1 MTAAKR
7 ILIVEDEPTIAD
19 TLIYVLNSS
28 GYQTEHVGLLQT
40 ALSRLQTDSFS
51 LAILDVGLPDGNGFD
66 LCRQIRRFSDIPVIF
81 LTAHGDEI
89 DRIVGLE
96 IGADDYVTKP
106 FSPREVAAR
115 VGVILRRL
123 GTADVVN
130 QALKFPGAVI
140 PAEAGIQR
148 DNWAPTYA
156 GATIFEGRV
165 NNKQTPAANTPFDL
179 DSQAGRIRYC
189 GHLLELTRY
198 EFLLLKLLI
207 ENPERIFSREQLLA
221 RIWQDPGDVFDRT
234 VDTHIKTLRAKLRL
248 AAADQDPIRTHRG
261 LGYSLQSR

>member
-1 MTAAKR
+1 VTTAKR
-7 ILIVEDEPTIAD
+7 ILIVEDEPAIAD

-66 LCRQIRRFSDIPVIF
+66 LCRQLRRFSDIPVIF

-106 FSPREVAAR
+106 FSPREVATR

-123 GTADVVN
+123 NAATGSD
-130 QALKFPGAVI
+130 QAATL
-140 PAEAGIQR
+140 AGQ
-148 DNWAPTYA
+148 
-156 GATIFEGRV
+156 FE
-165 NNKQTPAANTPFDL
+165 L

-189 GHLLELTRY
+189 GQLLDLTRY

-207 ENPERIFSREQLLA
+207 EHPERIFSREQLLE

-248 AAADQDPIRTHRG
+248 AATDQDPIRTHRG

>member
-7 ILIVEDEPTIAD
+7 ILIVEDEPAIAD

-40 ALSRLQTDSFS
+40 ALSRLQTDLFS

-66 LCRQIRRFSDIPVIF
+66 LCRQLRRFSDIPVIF

-96 IGADDYVTKP
+96 IGADDYITKP
-106 FSPREVAAR
+106 FSPREVATR

-123 GTADVVN
+123 GTAH
-130 QALKFPGAVI
+130 A
-140 PAEAGIQR
+140 
-148 DNWAPTYA
+148 
-156 GATIFEGRV
+156 
-165 NNKQTPAANTPFDL
+165 NKPAAAPNTQFDL

-189 GHLLELTRY
+189 GQLLDLTRY

-207 ENPERIFSREQLLA
+207 EHPERIFSREQLLE

-234 VDTHIKTLRAKLRL
+234 VDTHIKTLRAKLRT

>member
-7 ILIVEDEPTIAD
+7 ILIVEDEPAIAD
-19 TLIYVLNSS
+19 TLIYVLNQS

-40 ALSRLQTDSFS
+40 ALSRLQTASFA

-66 LCRQIRRFSDIPVIF
+66 LCRQLRRFSDIPVIF
-81 LTAHGDEI
+81 LTAHSDEI

-123 GTADVVN
+123 GTSN
-130 QALKFPGAVI
+130 P
-140 PAEAGIQR
+140 
-148 DNWAPTYA
+148 
-156 GATIFEGRV
+156 
-165 NNKQTPAANTPFDL
+165 TPAPNTPFDL
-179 DSQAGRIRYC
+179 DSQTGRIRFC
-189 GHLLELTRY
+189 GHLLDLTRY
-198 EFLLLKLLI
+198 EFLLLKLFI
-207 ENPERIFSREQLLA
+207 EHPERIFSREQLLE

>member
-1 MTAAKR
+1 VTAAKR
-7 ILIVEDEPTIAD
+7 ILIVEDEPAIAD
-19 TLIYVLNSS
+19 TLIYVLNNS
-28 GYQTEHVGLLQT
+28 GYHTEHVGLLQT
-40 ALSRLQTDSFS
+40 ALARLHTAAFS

-66 LCRQIRRFSDIPVIF
+66 LCRQLRRFSDIPVIF

-123 GTADVVN
+123 GAAEIN
-130 QALKFPGAVI
+130 Q
-140 PAEAGIQR
+140 
-148 DNWAPTYA
+148 
-156 GATIFEGRV
+156 
-165 NNKQTPAANTPFDL
+165 QTPAANTPFDL
-179 DSQAGRIRYC
+179 DSQAGRIRYY
-189 GHLLELTRY
+189 GHLLDLTRY

-207 ENPERIFSREQLLA
+207 EQPERIFSREQLLEK
-221 RIWQDPGDVFDRT
+221 IWQDPGDVFDRT
-234 VDTHIKTLRAKLRL
+234 VDTHIKTLRAKLRM

>member
-1 MTAAKR
+1 MTTAKR
-7 ILIVEDEPTIAD
+7 ILIVEDEPAIAD

-28 GYQTEHVGLLQT
+28 GYQTEHVGLMQT
-40 ALSRLQTDSFS
+40 ALSRLQTASFS

-66 LCRQIRRFSDIPVIF
+66 LCRQLRRFSDIPVIF

-96 IGADDYVTKP
+96 IGADDYITKP
-106 FSPREVAAR
+106 FSPREVATR

-123 GTADVVN
+123 GTADAN
-130 QALKFPGAVI
+130 KRAV
-140 PAEAGIQR
+140 
-148 DNWAPTYA
+148 
-156 GATIFEGRV
+156 
-165 NNKQTPAANTPFDL
+165 TPNTQFDL

-189 GHLLELTRY
+189 GHLLDLTRY
-198 EFLLLKLLI
+198 EFLLLKILI
-207 ENPERIFSREQLLA
+207 EHPERIFSREQLLE

>member
-1 MTAAKR
+1 MNASKR
-7 ILIVEDEPTIAD
+7 ILIVEDEPAIAD

-40 ALSRLQTDSFS
+40 ALSRLRAEAFD
-51 LAILDVGLPDGNGFD
+51 LVILDVGLPDGNGFD
-66 LCRQIRRFSDIPVIF
+66 LCRQLRRFSDIPVIF

-123 GTADVVN
+123 NAAIATD
-130 QALKFPGAVI
+130 QLPTL
-140 PAEAGIQR
+140 AGQ
-148 DNWAPTYA
+148 
-156 GATIFEGRV
+156 FE
-165 NNKQTPAANTPFDL
+165 L
-179 DSQAGRIRYC
+179 DSQAGRIRFY
-189 GHLLELTRY
+189 GHLLDLTRY
-198 EFLLLKLLI
+198 EFLLLKLFI
-207 ENPERIFSREQLLA
+207 EHPERIFSREQLLE

>member
-1 MTAAKR
+1 VTASKR
-7 ILIVEDEPTIAD
+7 ILIVEDEPAIAD

-28 GYQTEHVGLLQT
+28 GYRTEHVGLLQT
-40 ALSRLQTDSFS
+40 ALVRLQSTEFS
-51 LAILDVGLPDGNGFD
+51 LVILDVGLPDGNGFD
-66 LCRQIRRFSDIPVIF
+66 LCRQLRRFSDIPVIF

-123 GTADVVN
+123 GTAD
-130 QALKFPGAVI
+130 
-140 PAEAGIQR
+140 
-148 DNWAPTYA
+148 T
-156 GATIFEGRV
+156 
-165 NNKQTPAANTPFDL
+165 NKPAAPPNAQFDL
-179 DSQAGRIRYC
+179 DSQAGRIGYY
-189 GHLLELTRY
+189 GQLLDLTRY
-198 EFLLLKLLI
+198 EFLLLKLFI
-207 ENPERIFSREQLLA
+207 EHPERIFSREQLLE

-248 AAADQDPIRTHRG
+248 AAANQDPIRTHRG